1 VGWSAARNISEAIG
15 LIGGSPVIM
24 TAAHEGKRAGLV
36 ACGLAIAARTPA
48 SLVVSVPS
56 GHRLASLI
64 RDGRCF
70 GISVLSAG
78 QRLLLKKVRAGAEGD
93 FDPFDAME
101 CRTLV
106 SSCPLLSRASVVF
119 DCEVIRHLD
128 LEADHEIY
136 VGKVLAAGVCASA
149 EPGED
154 RSWNG
159 APAASGEQGEDSV
172 QQPTVKDLGAEAE
185 RIFSASFDAG
195 GLARALRDR
204 D

>member
-1 VGWSAARNISEAIG
+1 MSEAIG
-15 LIGGSPVIM
+15 LIGGSPVVM

-36 ACGLAIAARTPA
+36 ASSVGIAARTPA
-48 SLVVSVPS
+48 CVVVSVPS

-78 QRLLLKKVRAGAEGD
+78 QRLLLKKIRASADGD
-93 FDPFDAME
+93 FDPFDTME

-106 SSCPLLSRASVVF
+106 SACPLLRRANVVF

-136 VGKVLAAGVCASA
+136 VGRVLAAGVCAEYRA
-149 EPGED
+149 AAHRHDE
-154 RSWNG
+154 G
-159 APAASGEQGEDSV
+159 APAASTEQGANGVHES
-172 QQPTVKDLGAEAE
+172 PVKDLRAEPE
-185 RIFSASFDAG
+185 RVLSASFDAG
-195 GLARALRDR
+195 RLGRALRDR
-204 D
+204 A